1 VIAVMG
7 QPEDYIIEEDN
18 TTAAIAVQ
26 RKTKKNYTEIHDHG
40 VSAGLGHYFG
50 IDAVWVR
57 ILFIL
62 GVREQKV
69 LAYIILWIVVPAA
82 VTTSE
87 KLEMT
92 GEPVNISNI
101 EKVKEEFE
109 NVLTN
114 LKMLITINTGTK

>member
-1 VIAVMG
+1 MIS
-7 QPEDYIIEEDN
+7 
-18 TTAAIAVQ
+18 
-26 RKTKKNYTEIHDHG
+26 G

-62 GVREQKV
+62 LVWGAGTGV

-101 EKVKEEFE
+101 EKNEGR
-109 NVLTN
+109 
-114 LKMLITINTGTK
+114 I

>member
-1 VIAVMG
+1 LPLYG
-7 QPEDYIIEEDN
+7 RLHYREDN
-18 TTAAIAVQ
+18 HDTHSYSGAEKQ
-26 RKTKKNYTEIHDHG
+26 KNYTEILKRNDHG

-62 GVREQKV
+62 LVWGAGQES
-69 LAYIILWIVVPAA
+69 LYYLWIVVPAA

-101 EKVKEEFE
+101 EKKVRKNLKMF
-109 NVLTN
+109 LTN
-114 LKMLITINTGTK
+114 LKC

>member
-1 VIAVMG
+1 MIS
-7 QPEDYIIEEDN
+7 
-18 TTAAIAVQ
+18 
-26 RKTKKNYTEIHDHG
+26 G

-62 GVREQKV
+62 LVWGAGTGV

-87 KLEMT
+87 KLEMENQLT
-92 GEPVNISNI
+92 FRISKKKGRI
-101 EKVKEEFE
+101 
-109 NVLTN
+109 
-114 LKMLITINTGTK
+114 